1 MPPDATLAYVMSTLE
16 RPEDYVCGMLRNL
29 CDCKR
34 EHGSASV
41 RIGTTGFGVSPHYR
55 IEFPS
60 QALPRFKARFKV
72 GIFGA
77 FDGRSHKLIEW
88 IDEASQLDGS
98 ILMDEH
104 WSTRPMSIDDVT
116 AFLAY
121 IRRGVAT
128 L

>member
-16 RPEDYVCGMLRNL
+16 KPEDYVCGMLQHL
-29 CDCKR
+29 YDCKR
-34 EHGSASV
+34 EHGDASA
-41 RIGTTGFGVSPHYR
+41 RIGTTGWGASPHYR
-55 IEFPS
+55 IEYPFQS
-60 QALPRFKARFKV
+60 KVLPRVKV

-88 IDEASQLDGS
+88 IDKASQLDGS
-98 ILMDEH
+98 ILRDEH
-104 WSTRPMSIDDVT
+104 WSTCPMSIDDVT